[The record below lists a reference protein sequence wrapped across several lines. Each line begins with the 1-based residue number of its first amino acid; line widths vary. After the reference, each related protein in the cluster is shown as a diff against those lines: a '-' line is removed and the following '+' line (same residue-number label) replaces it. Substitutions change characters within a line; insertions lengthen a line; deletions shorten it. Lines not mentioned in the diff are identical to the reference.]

1 MAESSVVYDV
11 KGLLRDLEAL
21 KPGLKKEL
29 MRDAKGVAKPIV
41 SILKSQIPKTAPL
54 SGMSRT
60 PVSRRPSA
68 SHPNGGT
75 NSNPNGRTAWGAG
88 KPANSV
94 TIKFRSGR
102 SRISAVTP
110 LVSIWVNSPMTAIA
124 DVAGKGNMRKA
135 RKVTSEYSYK
145 DGTREHRVTSQ
156 GRWMIRR
163 LKERNLN
170 NFIYPN
176 VEDRLEDTQSEIKL
190 VIDRYAAKV
199 NRKLN

>member
-1 MAESSVVYDV
+1 MASNVVFDI
-11 KGLLRDLEAL
+11 KGLLKDLEAL
-21 KPGLKKEL
+21 EPGLKKQL
-29 MRDAKGVAKPIV
+29 VRDAKAEAKPIV
-41 SILKSQIPKTAPL
+41 TIIKSQIPTTAPL
-54 SGMSRT
+54 SGM
-60 PVSRRPSA
+60 A
-68 SHPNGGT
+68 N
-75 NSNPNGRTAWGAG
+75 NGRVGWGVG

-94 TIKFRSGR
+94 TVKFRSGR

-124 DVAGKGNMRKA
+124 DVAGKGGMRKA
-135 RKVTSEYSYK
+135 RKVTSEYAYK

-176 VEDRLEDTQSEIKL
+176 VEDRLEDAQAEVKL
-190 VIDRYAAKV
+190 VIERYAAKV

>member
-1 MAESSVVYDV
+1 MAESTVIYDV

-21 KPGLKKEL
+21 EPGLKKQL
-29 MRDAKGVAKPIV
+29 MRDAKDVAKPIA
-41 SILKSQIPKTAPL
+41 SIVKSQIPTTAPL
-54 SGMSRT
+54 SGMQ
-60 PVSRRPSA
+60 
-68 SHPNGGT
+68 G
-75 NSNPNGRTAWGAG
+75 NGRVSWGAG

-156 GRWMIRR
+156 GRWMIRG

-176 VEDRLEDTQSEIKL
+176 VEDRLEDTQREIKL

>member
-1 MAESSVVYDV
+1 MSSDVVFDV
-11 KGLLRDLEAL
+11 KGLIRDLEAL
-21 KPGLKKEL
+21 EPGLKKQL
-29 MRDAKGVAKPIV
+29 VRDAKDVAKPIA
-41 SILKSQIPKTAPL
+41 SILKSQIPTTAPL
-54 SGMSRT
+54 SGM
-60 PVSRRPSA
+60 
-68 SHPNGGT
+68 N
-75 NSNPNGRTAWGAG
+75 NNGRVGWGSG

-135 RKVTSEYSYK
+135 RKVTSEYAYK
-145 DGTREHRVTSQ
+145 DGTREHRVTTQ
-156 GRWMIRR
+156 GRWMIKR

-176 VEDRLEDTQSEIKL
+176 VEDKLEDTQREIKL
-190 VIDRYAAKV
+190 VIERYASKV

>member
-1 MAESSVVYDV
+1 MAEPTVIYDV

-21 KPGLKKEL
+21 EPGLKKQL
-29 MRDAKGVAKPIV
+29 MRDAKDIAKPIA
-41 SILKSQIPKTAPL
+41 SILKSQIPTTAPL
-54 SGMSRT
+54 SGMTKSY
-60 PVSRRPSA
+60 PVSSA
-68 SHPNGGT
+68 KHLTGD
-75 NSNPNGRTAWGAG
+75 PNGRLAWGAG

-124 DVAGKGNMRKA
+124 DIAGKGNMRKA
-135 RKVTSEYSYK
+135 RKVTNDYSYK
-145 DGTREHRVTSQ
+145 DGTREHRVTTQ
-156 GRWMIRR
+156 GRWMIKR

-176 VEDRLEDTQSEIKL
+176 VEDRLEDTQREVKL